1 MGDFKANE
9 KEELMYLEKTQNF
22 IKEELKK
29 EGEIL
34 EGKFQNAI
42 SSKKEMWKESV
53 HFSNDFDRI
62 PEMTHYLSEINVKN
76 RDYSITEN
84 RIKRYNK
91 MIKSPYFGRFDF
103 KEEDFDEVEKIYI
116 GIYNLM
122 DSDTNEIYVY
132 DWRAP
137 ISSIFYRSELG
148 KSEYNS
154 PVGIING
161 DVLLKRQYKI
171 KDSKLKFFFDSSIR
185 INDEILQEVLSHNA
199 SFKMKNIVETIQKE
213 QDLIIRDLENELLI
227 VQGVAGSGKTSI
239 ALHRIAFLL
248 YEGLN
253 SKLGINN
260 IIIIS
265 PNDTFVQ
272 YISNVL
278 PELGEE
284 NVEQI
289 TLNDIISKNLGR
301 EFCIETREKQ
311 LEDLIGSDN
320 KDDTSLKNSSIEFK
334 GSEVFV
340 KILDRLIKYYEKN
353 LIEFKD
359 VYYDGKVVE
368 AKEQLKNFFLNN
380 KINMPIC
387 RRLKR
392 IENMILNKIHP
403 MRKPRLEKIISVVK
417 HSDEHV
423 FEIKSF
429 SRLMAVREAQ
439 VFMKYIKSF
448 TEVNYLEIYKL
459 LFNKKNLFMKLAEGL
474 KLPED
479 IEQII
484 MKTNKQLQEG
494 YITYEDS
501 SALLYI
507 KLILEGN
514 EDFAEIKQV
523 VIDEA
528 QDYYPLNYHIFKL
541 LFKGARYTVL
551 GDFNQTIEK
560 SGDVRLYDSIDRI
573 LNKKKSVKLF
583 MNKSYRS
590 SYEINAFSARLLKEN
605 NNLISF
611 ERYEGDPKVI
621 QVENEMALDKAIAK
635 DIKKYFH
642 DGYESIVIIC
652 KTEKEAKNI
661 EKRLSILVD
670 VPFASSIE
678 GEIKNKVVVIP
689 SYMAKGLEFDV
700 VIVYDASHKN
710 YNNDFHRR
718 LLYVACTRALHQLC
732 IYYTGGKTKFI
743 R

>member
-1 MGDFKANE
+1 MGDFKKNE
-9 KEELMYLEKTQNF
+9 KEELMYLEKTLNF

-62 PEMTHYLSEINVKN
+62 PDMVNYLLEVSAKN
-76 RDYSITEN
+76 RDYSITGN

-103 KEEDFDEVEKIYI
+103 KEDSFDEVEKIYI

-122 DSDTNEIYVY
+122 DGKTNEIYVY
-132 DWRAP
+132 DWRAS

-148 KSEYNS
+148 KSQYKS

-171 KDSKLKFFFDSSIR
+171 QDSELKYFFDSSIR

-199 SFKMKNIVETIQKE
+199 SFKMRNIVETIQKE

-265 PNDTFVQ
+265 PNDTFAQ

-289 TLNDIISKNLGR
+289 TLNDIISKKLGK
-301 EFCIETREKQ
+301 ELFIETREKQ

-320 KDDTSLKNSSIEFK
+320 KNDISLKNSSIEFK

-353 LIEFKD
+353 FIEFKD

-368 AKEQLKNFFLNN
+368 TKEQLKNFFLNN

-392 IENMILNKIHP
+392 MENMILNKVRP
-403 MRKPRLEKIISVVK
+403 MRKSRLEKIVNIVK
-417 HSDEHV
+417 NSDEHV

-429 SRLMAVREAQ
+429 SRLMAIREAQ

-448 TEVNYLEIYKL
+448 TEVNYLEVYKL
-459 LFNKKNLFMKLAEGL
+459 LFSKKSLFMKLAKGL

-479 IEQII
+479 IDELII
-484 MKTNKQLQEG
+484 KTNKQLQEG

-514 EDFAEIKQV
+514 EDFTEIKQV

-528 QDYYPLNYHIFKL
+528 QDYFPLNYHVFKL

-551 GDFNQTIEK
+551 GDFNQTLER
-560 SGDVRLYDSIDRI
+560 SSNVRLYDSIDKI
-573 LNKKKSVKLF
+573 LDKKKSVKLF

-590 SYEINAFSARLLKEN
+590 SYEINTFNARLLKES

-611 ERYEGDPKVI
+611 ERHEEEPLVMAAKNKAVLEEVI
-621 QVENEMALDKAIAK
+621 SK
-635 DIKKYFH
+635 DINNYFQH
-642 DGYESIVIIC
+642 GYQSIAIIC
-652 KTEKEAKNI
+652 KTEKEARDI
-661 EKRLSILVD
+661 ERRLSVLVD
-670 VPFASSIE
+670 VPFAGSIDRD
-678 GEIKNKVVVIP
+678 IKNKVVVIP

-700 VIVYDASHKN
+700 VIVYNASADN
-710 YNNDFHRR
+710 YYNEFHRR
-718 LLYVACTRALHQLC
+718 LLYIACSRALHQLC
-732 IYYTGGKTKFI
+732 IYYTGEKTKFI
-743 R
+743 